1 MRIRKTVI
9 ILVALPIAVL
19 HWIQSHPEVEQ
30 KIRYATSR
38 EQLLDIKFKSDT
50 QKAEYEKN
58 KNSLFK
64 TGQASD
70 SEKSSNM
77 VSK

>member
-38 EQLLDIKFKSDT
+38 EQLMDIKFKSET

-64 TGQASD
+64 TSQASGTAQA
-70 SEKSSNM
+70 SNM